1 MSNFIIALDGP
12 SGSGKSTIANIL
24 AKKLKISYLNTGS
37 MYRAVTLFCLENN
50 IEKSDKIDID
60 LLRKINIDIKG
71 DKVFLNEK
79 DVSDKIRNKEVTE
92 NVSWVSS
99 IFLVRK
105 YLVDMQRKISQNKS
119 IILDGRDIGTVVFP
133 NAKYKFFLVASSE
146 VRAKRRYEQNEIDK
160 PLEEI
165 KKDIEKRDYLDSHRE
180 ISPLKKAEDAIEIDS
195 SNLTIDETIEEIINK
210 MDKEDVL

>member
-37 MYRAVTLFCLENN
+37 MYRAVTLFFLENN

-60 LLRKINIDIKG
+60 LLRKINIDIKE

-105 YLVDMQRKISQNKS
+105 YLVDMQRKISKNKS

-165 KKDIEKRDYLDSHRE
+165 QKDIEKRDYLDSHRE

>member
-37 MYRAVTLFCLENN
+37 MYRAVTLFFLENN
-50 IEKSDKIDID
+50 IEKLDKIDID
-60 LLRKINIDIKG
+60 LLRKINIDIKE
-71 DKVFLNEK
+71 DRVFLNGK
-79 DVSDKIRNKEVTE
+79 DVSEKIRNKEVTE

-99 IFLVRK
+99 ISLVRK

-146 VRAKRRYEQNEIDK
+146 IRAKRRYEQNEIDK
-160 PLEEI
+160 SLEEI
-165 KKDIEKRDYLDSHRE
+165 QKDIEKRDYLDSHRE

>member
-37 MYRAVTLFCLENN
+37 MYRAVTLFFLENN
-50 IEKSDKIDID
+50 IKKSDKIDID
-60 LLRKINIDIKG
+60 LLRKINIDIKE
-71 DKVFLNEK
+71 DRVFLNEK
-79 DVSDKIRNKEVTE
+79 DVSEKIRNKEVTE

-99 IFLVRK
+99 ISLVRK

-146 VRAKRRYEQNEIDK
+146 VRAKRRYEQNEIVK
-160 PLEEI
+160 SLEEI
-165 KKDIEKRDYLDSHRE
+165 QKDIEKRDYLDSHRE

>member
-37 MYRAVTLFCLENN
+37 MYRAVTLFFLENN
-50 IEKSDKIDID
+50 IEKSDKIDIY

-71 DKVFLNEK
+71 DRVFLNEK

-99 IFLVRK
+99 IFLVRE

-165 KKDIEKRDYLDSHRE
+165 QKDIEKRDYLDSHRE

>member
-37 MYRAVTLFCLENN
+37 MYRAVTLFFLENN
-50 IEKSDKIDID
+50 IKKSDKIDID
-60 LLRKINIDIKG
+60 LLRKINIDIKE

-99 IFLVRK
+99 ISLVRK

-160 PLEEI
+160 SLEEI
-165 KKDIEKRDYLDSHRE
+165 QKDIEKRDYLDSHRG

>member
-37 MYRAVTLFCLENN
+37 MYRALTLYFLENRIKNEDQIDFNFLKN
-50 IEKSDKIDID
+50 IKIDINED
-60 LLRKINIDIKG
+60 R
-71 DKVFLNEK
+71 VFLNGK
-79 DVSDKIRNKEVTE
+79 DVSEEIRNKIVTE

-99 IFLVRK
+99 IPLVRK
-105 YLVDMQRKISQNKS
+105 YLVDMQRKISENKS

-133 NAKYKFFLVASSE
+133 NAKYKFFLIASSE
-146 VRAKRRYEQNEIDK
+146 VRAKRRYEQKEIDK
-160 PLEEI
+160 SLEEI
-165 KKDIEKRDYLDSHRE
+165 QKDIEKRDYMDSHRE
-180 ISPLKKAEDAIEIDS
+180 ISPLKKANDAIEIDS
-195 SNLTIDETIEEIINK
+195 SNLTIDETVNKILRK

>member
-37 MYRAVTLFCLENN
+37 MYRAVTLFFLENN
-50 IEKSDKIDID
+50 IKKLDKIDVD
-60 LLRKINIDIKG
+60 LLRKINIDIKE
-71 DKVFLNEK
+71 DRVFLNEK

-99 IFLVRK
+99 ISLVRK

-133 NAKYKFFLVASSE
+133 NSKYKFFLVASSE

-160 PLEEI
+160 SLEEI
-165 KKDIEKRDYLDSHRE
+165 QKDIEKRDYLDSHRE

>member
-37 MYRAVTLFCLENN
+37 MYRAVTLFFLENN
-50 IEKSDKIDID
+50 IKKSDKIDID
-60 LLRKINIDIKG
+60 LLRKINIDIKE

-99 IFLVRK
+99 ISLVRK

-165 KKDIEKRDYLDSHRE
+165 QKDIEKRDYLDSHRE

>member
-37 MYRAVTLFCLENN
+37 MYRALTLFFLENGITNEDKIELDFLQN
-50 IEKSDKIDID
+50 IKIDINED
-60 LLRKINIDIKG
+60 R
-71 DKVFLNEK
+71 VFLNGK
-79 DVSDKIRNKEVTE
+79 DVSEEIRNKIVTE

-99 IFLVRK
+99 IPLVRK
-105 YLVDMQRKISQNKS
+105 YLVDMQRKISENKS

-146 VRAKRRYEQNEIDK
+146 IRAKRRYEQNEIDK
-160 PLEEI
+160 SLEEI
-165 KKDIEKRDYLDSHRE
+165 QKDIEKRDYIDSHRE
-180 ISPLKKAEDAIEIDS
+180 ISPLKKASDAIEIDS
-195 SNLTIDETIEEIINK
+195 SNLTIDETIDEILGK

>member
-24 AKKLKISYLNTGS
+24 AKKIKISYLNTGS
-37 MYRAVTLFCLENN
+37 MYRAVTLFFLENN
-50 IEKSDKIDID
+50 IKKSDKIDID
-60 LLRKINIDIKG
+60 FLRKINIDIKE

-99 IFLVRK
+99 ISLVRK

-160 PLEEI
+160 SLEEI
-165 KKDIEKRDYLDSHRE
+165 QKDIEKRDYLDSHRE

>member
-37 MYRAVTLFCLENN
+37 MYRAVTLFFLENN
-50 IEKSDKIDID
+50 IKKSDKIDID

-79 DVSDKIRNKEVTE
+79 DVSEKIRNKEVTE

-133 NAKYKFFLVASSE
+133 IAKYKFFLVASSE

-160 PLEEI
+160 SLEEI
-165 KKDIEKRDYLDSHRE
+165 QKDIEKRDYLDSHRE

>member
-37 MYRAVTLFCLENN
+37 MYRAVTLFFLENN
-50 IEKSDKIDID
+50 IKKSDKIDID
-60 LLRKINIDIKG
+60 LLRKINIDIKE
-71 DKVFLNEK
+71 DRVFLNEK

-105 YLVDMQRKISQNKS
+105 YLVDMQRRISQNKS

-160 PLEEI
+160 SLEEI
-165 KKDIEKRDYLDSHRE
+165 QKDIEKRDYLDSHRE
-180 ISPLKKAEDAIEIDS
+180 ISPLKKAEDAIKIDS

>member
-24 AKKLKISYLNTGS
+24 AKKIKISYLNTGS
-37 MYRAVTLFCLENN
+37 MYRAVTLFFLENN
-50 IEKSDKIDID
+50 IKKSDKIDID
-60 LLRKINIDIKG
+60 LLRKINIDIKE

-99 IFLVRK
+99 ISLVRK

-146 VRAKRRYEQNEIDK
+146 IRAKRRYEQNEIDK
-160 PLEEI
+160 SLEEI
-165 KKDIEKRDYLDSHRE
+165 QKDIEKRDYLDSHRE
-180 ISPLKKAEDAIEIDS
+180 ISPLKKAKDAIEIDS

>member
-37 MYRAVTLFCLENN
+37 MYRAVTLFFLENN
-50 IEKSDKIDID
+50 IKKSDKIDID

-79 DVSDKIRNKEVTE
+79 DVSEKIRNKEVTE

-160 PLEEI
+160 SLEEI
-165 KKDIEKRDYLDSHRE
+165 QKDIEKRDYLDSHRE
-180 ISPLKKAEDAIEIDS
+180 ISPLKKTEDAIEIDS

>member
-37 MYRAVTLFCLENN
+37 MYRAVTLFFLENN
-50 IEKSDKIDID
+50 IKKSDKIDID

-79 DVSDKIRNKEVTE
+79 DVSEKIRNKEVTE

-99 IFLVRK
+99 LFLVRK

-160 PLEEI
+160 SLEEI
-165 KKDIEKRDYLDSHRE
+165 QKDIEKRDYLDSHRE

>member
-37 MYRAVTLFCLENN
+37 MYRAVTLFFLENN
-50 IEKSDKIDID
+50 IKKSDKIDID
-60 LLRKINIDIKG
+60 LLRKINIDIKE

-160 PLEEI
+160 SLEEI
-165 KKDIEKRDYLDSHRE
+165 QKDIEKRDYLDSHRE

>member
-37 MYRAVTLFCLENN
+37 MYRAVTLFFLENN
-50 IEKSDKIDID
+50 KKKSDKIDID

-79 DVSDKIRNKEVTE
+79 DVSEKIRNKEVTE

-99 IFLVRK
+99 ISLVRK

-160 PLEEI
+160 SLEEI
-165 KKDIEKRDYLDSHRE
+165 QKDIEKRDYLDSHRE

>member
-37 MYRAVTLFCLENN
+37 MYRAVTLFFLENN
-50 IEKSDKIDID
+50 IKKSDKIDID
-60 LLRKINIDIKG
+60 LLRKINIDIKE

-79 DVSDKIRNKEVTE
+79 DVSEKIRNKEVTE

-99 IFLVRK
+99 LFLVRK

-160 PLEEI
+160 SLEEI
-165 KKDIEKRDYLDSHRE
+165 QKDIEKRDYLDSHRE

>member
-37 MYRAVTLFCLENN
+37 MYRAVTLFFLENN
-50 IEKSDKIDID
+50 IKKSDKIDID

-99 IFLVRK
+99 ISLVRK

-160 PLEEI
+160 SLEEI
-165 KKDIEKRDYLDSHRE
+165 QKDIEKRDYLDSHRE

>member
-37 MYRAVTLFCLENN
+37 MYRAVTLFFLENN
-50 IEKSDKIDID
+50 IKKSDKIDIY
-60 LLRKINIDIKG
+60 LLRKINIDIKE

-160 PLEEI
+160 SLEEI
-165 KKDIEKRDYLDSHRE
+165 QKDIEKRDYLDSHRE

>member
-37 MYRAVTLFCLENN
+37 MYRAVTLFFLENN
-50 IEKSDKIDID
+50 IKKSDKIDID
-60 LLRKINIDIKG
+60 LLRKINIDIKE
-71 DKVFLNEK
+71 DRVFLNGK
-79 DVSDKIRNKEVTE
+79 DVSEKIRNKEVTE

-99 IFLVRK
+99 ISLVRK

-160 PLEEI
+160 SLKEI
-165 KKDIEKRDYLDSHRE
+165 QKDIEKRDYLDSHRE

>member
-37 MYRAVTLFCLENN
+37 MYRAVTLFFLENN
-50 IEKSDKIDID
+50 IKKSDKIDID
-60 LLRKINIDIKG
+60 LLRKINIDIKE

-99 IFLVRK
+99 ISLVRK
-105 YLVDMQRKISQNKS
+105 YLVDMQRRISQNKS

-160 PLEEI
+160 SLEEI
-165 KKDIEKRDYLDSHRE
+165 QKDIEKRDYLDSHRE

>member
-37 MYRAVTLFCLENN
+37 MYRALTLYFLENGIKNEDQIDLNFLKN
-50 IEKSDKIDID
+50 IKIDINED
-60 LLRKINIDIKG
+60 R
-71 DKVFLNEK
+71 VFLNGK
-79 DVSDKIRNKEVTE
+79 DVSEEIRNKIVTE

-99 IFLVRK
+99 IPIVRK
-105 YLVDMQRKISQNKS
+105 YLVDMQRKISENKS

-160 PLEEI
+160 SLEEI
-165 KKDIEKRDYLDSHRE
+165 QKDIEKRDYIDSHRE
-180 ISPLKKAEDAIEIDS
+180 ISPLKKASDAIEIDS
-195 SNLTIDETIEEIINK
+195 SNLTIDETIDEILRK
-210 MDKEDVL
+210 MDREDVL

>member
-37 MYRAVTLFCLENN
+37 MYRALTLYFLENGIKN
-50 IEKSDKIDID
+50 EKQID
-60 LLRKINIDIKG
+60 LNILQNIKMDINEDR
-71 DKVFLNEK
+71 VFLNGK
-79 DVSDKIRNKEVTE
+79 DVSDQIRNKIVTE

-99 IFLVRK
+99 IPLVRK
-105 YLVDMQRKISQNKS
+105 YLVDMQRKISENKS

-146 VRAKRRYEQNEIDK
+146 IRAKRRYEQNEIDK
-160 PLEEI
+160 SLEEI
-165 KKDIEKRDYLDSHRE
+165 QKDIEKRDYIDSHRE
-180 ISPLKKAEDAIEIDS
+180 ISPLKKASDAIEIDS
-195 SNLTIDETIEEIINK
+195 SNLTIDETIDEILRK